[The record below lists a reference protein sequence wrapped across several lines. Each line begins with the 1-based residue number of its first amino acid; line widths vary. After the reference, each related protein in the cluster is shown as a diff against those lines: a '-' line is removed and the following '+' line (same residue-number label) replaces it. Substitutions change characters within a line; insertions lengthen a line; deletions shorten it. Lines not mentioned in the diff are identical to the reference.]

1 MEIGLHLWP
10 WHPMK
15 ELLGY
20 AQEAHRQFPFDH
32 IWLVDAMQYEDTLTA
47 MTAMAM
53 NLDVSLGTM
62 VTFPRRNPMELA
74 QRFSSLSHLMPSGR
88 EVVAGLGSGGRL
100 QESVLAEGTSPEK
113 VPVVKETVS
122 FLRKMFAGESV
133 ALAQFPELVSRFN
146 YNREAKARLYFPP
159 DRPLPVYLAAGGPKM
174 FQVAAREADG
184 VILTQIN
191 PWTSLVGM
199 RAGRF
204 RQAIETV
211 ELTLKLSGNQQRFKK
226 IYSAKISVSQDGGA
240 AKQWAKRQVSY
251 GAATYPTALKRL
263 GCDPDEIERIKS
275 AYIQGL
281 GIEEAASRVSDRL
294 AEELGFVTAGTPE
307 ECTAGYHEILDHL
320 EGLGFDHLVMG
331 VPLGPN
337 VPEALQLITKRILPA
352 LKGRLENF

>member
-1 MEIGLHLWP
+1 MELGLHLWP

-20 AQEAHRQFPFDH
+20 AQEARRAFPFDH

-74 QRFSSLSHLMPSGR
+74 QRFSSLSHLMRPGR
-88 EVVAGLGSGGRL
+88 HVVAGLGSGGRL

-122 FLRKMFAGESV
+122 FLRRLFAGESIE
-133 ALAQFPELVSRFN
+133 LAGFPELVSRFS
-146 YNREAKARLYFPP
+146 YNAKAKARLYFPP
-159 DRPLPVYLAAGGPKM
+159 QGPLPVYLAAGGPKM
-174 FQVAAREADG
+174 FQIASQEADG

-191 PWTSLVGM
+191 PWTSLSGM

-204 RQAIETV
+204 RQAIEMV
-211 ELTLKLSGNQQRFKK
+211 ESSLKNSGDGRPFKK
-226 IYSAKISVSQDGGA
+226 IYSAKISVSEDGAA
-240 AKQWAKRQVSY
+240 AKQWAKRQISY

-263 GCDPDEIERIKS
+263 GCDPEEIERIKT
-275 AYIQGL
+275 AYVQGL
-281 GIEEAASRVSDRL
+281 GIEEAAGRVSDAL
-294 AEELGFVTAGTPE
+294 AKQLGFVTAGTPA
-307 ECTAGYHEILDHL
+307 ECIAGYEEILDHL
-320 EGLGFDHLVMG
+320 EGLGFHHLVMG
-331 VPLGPN
+331 VPLGPD
-337 VPEALQLITKRILPA
+337 VTEALQLITKRILPA
-352 LKGRLENF
+352 LKRRLGNR